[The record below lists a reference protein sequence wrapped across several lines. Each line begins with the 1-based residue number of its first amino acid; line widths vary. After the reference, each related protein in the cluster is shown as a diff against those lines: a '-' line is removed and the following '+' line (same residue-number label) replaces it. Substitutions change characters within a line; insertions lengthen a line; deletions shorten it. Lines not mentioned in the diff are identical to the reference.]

1 MVSPLNHLPPSQ
13 SPFSLK
19 YKQNMKFRRDRFDIL
34 VTEIC
39 LVCESYVLSFIFNAK
54 HCIVNTLLDF
64 KHIFCIFELLEG
76 SAKQVSD
83 HNRA

>member
-1 MVSPLNHLPPSQ
+1 MSCLL
-13 SPFSLK
+13 SL
-19 YKQNMKFRRDRFDIL
+19 I
-34 VTEIC
+34 
-39 LVCESYVLSFIFNAK
+39 NAK

-83 HNRA
+83 HNNNISTIDSQIIMKGPNERGREDSENAISDYLD